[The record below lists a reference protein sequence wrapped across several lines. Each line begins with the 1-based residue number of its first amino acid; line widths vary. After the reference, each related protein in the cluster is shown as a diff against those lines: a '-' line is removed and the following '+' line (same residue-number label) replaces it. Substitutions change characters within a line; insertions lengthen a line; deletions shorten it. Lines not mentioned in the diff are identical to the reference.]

1 MKKLLVLLLS
11 FGFLIAPSIVLGNSI
26 GGTGW
31 FFNEGN
37 VDKKIILFE
46 QDLTF
51 TYLNVVSDSGNQG
64 LVFSDEIDTWTSDGN
79 LVVISFTDGYR
90 IVSLK
95 INDRGDRMTGTS
107 INKMGL
113 IEKVNGRLIE

>member
-11 FGFLIAPSIVLGNSI
+11 FGFLIAPSIVFGEGI

-46 QDLTF
+46 HDLTF
-51 TYLNVVSDSGNQG
+51 TYLNVVAESGNQG
-64 LVFSDEIDTWTSDGN
+64 VVYNDENDTWTFDGDV
-79 LVVISFTDGYR
+79 VVISFNDGYR
-90 IVSLK
+90 IVSLI
-95 INDRGDRMTGTS
+95 INDRGDRMTGTA

-113 IEKVNGRLIE
+113 VEKVNGRLIE